1 VFICCVAIIIMENVQ
16 DTRIL
21 YLPNALE
28 VVISCYTKEEY
39 LELSFDWNKPNELL
53 PFEGETRDMVDGFIV
68 HKNPLTIKLV
78 KYLMCTANNKA
89 HILSKLNNYIAMSD
103 EELDPLTGFIPV
115 DDYRTSLQNSKKLFK
130 NDQHIALIDLL
141 CALWY

>member
-1 VFICCVAIIIMENVQ
+1 
-16 DTRIL
+16 
-21 YLPNALE
+21 
-28 VVISCYTKEEY
+28 
-39 LELSFDWNKPNELL
+39 
-53 PFEGETRDMVDGFIV
+53 
-68 HKNPLTIKLV
+68 
-78 KYLMCTANNKA
+78 MCTANNKA

-103 EELDPLTGFIPV
+103 EDLDPLTGFIPV